1 MTISPETDVRYRHV
15 PSESIRMK
23 LSDIESLIP
32 PDRLYRSAEP
42 NETVDLPAN
51 HVLAH
56 VVPTLSLS
64 VLADLLPDFV
74 EPSRQVIRLPASRV
88 ALNYRLDEHRAGLSG
103 AESDFKASAKNPA
116 PSFFPSPVVHLDS
129 LLAQSVPE
137 KETPLAEEESP
148 QPAAQE
154 VVPEPEATRKLSDMI
169 SNLPTFRRK
178 IVQETELA
186 PVKIERPVAPR
197 PAPEESQEIPDQDG
211 LQALF
216 LTDEKL
222 SIKRVVELCGGL
234 PGIKSCLLT
243 NEDQVIASHNVPE
256 GMDIVS
262 LSANA
267 TKMLRTMHDASAEMG
282 IGQIPAVTLHTKKG
296 PISIFQ
302 KDQLN
307 MLVFHGDRGFIP
319 GVREKMTAALGEM
332 SNSQLSLPAPEAKP

>member
-1 MTISPETDVRYRHV
+1 
-15 PSESIRMK
+15 
-23 LSDIESLIP
+23 
-32 PDRLYRSAEP
+32 
-42 NETVDLPAN
+42 VDLPAN

-64 VLADLLPDFV
+64 VLAELMPDFV
-74 EPSRQVIRLPASRV
+74 EPSSQVIRLPASRV
-88 ALNYRLDEHRAGLSG
+88 ALNYRLDEDRADLPKHEHDLKS
-103 AESDFKASAKNPA
+103 SAKNPA
-116 PSFFPSPVVHLDS
+116 PSFFSSPVVHLDS
-129 LLAQSVPE
+129 LLAHSVPE
-137 KETPLAEEESP
+137 QEAPIAEEEAP
-148 QPAAQE
+148 LPAAQE
-154 VVPEPEATRKLSDMI
+154 VVPETAPEATRKLSDMI

-178 IVQETELA
+178 TVQETELA
-186 PVKIERPVAPR
+186 PVKIERKVAPR
-197 PAPEESQEIPDQDG
+197 PQTDESQEIPDQDG

-282 IGQIPAVTLHTKKG
+282 IGQIPAVTLHTEKG

-302 KDQLN
+302 KDHLN

-332 SNSQLSLPAPEAKP
+332 SNSQLSLPAPEAKS